1 MEHRVFGKIEG
12 LPQLLRELLEIC
24 EVVIFAIQT
33 NGYFYTLY
41 NMNTL
46 ILRSLHVNSIAFLV
60 TEILENNKIP
70 DSGKVSKKN

>member
-24 EVVIFAIQT
+24 EVVIFAIHT

-46 ILRSLHVNSIAFLV
+46 ILRSRHVNSIAFLV